1 MKKQYYENRNKILD
15 VISNIYYEHKNI
27 LGHRQMATLLENINI
42 KLSKMTVHKYMNK
55 ILGLYSIVFVK
66 KRRGVIREH
75 HKIFDNLLKQNF
87 HVDTKNKNYCIDFTC
102 VKLSTGSMVYNC
114 SIIDLHDRFIVGY
127 ANGTR
132 IDNLLAIEALENA
145 LKNEKNHSNLIL
157 EWQGFLVQKI
167 LVHN

>member
-1 MKKQYYENRNKILD
+1 
-15 VISNIYYEHKNI
+15 
-27 LGHRQMATLLENINI
+27 
-42 KLSKMTVHKYMNK
+42 
-55 ILGLYSIVFVK
+55 
-66 KRRGVIREH
+66 
-75 HKIFDNLLKQNF
+75 
-87 HVDTKNKNYCIDFTC
+87 
-102 VKLSTGSMVYNC
+102 MVYNC

-167 LVHN
+167 FVHN